1 MRVIS
6 GKNKGTKLYTL
17 EGLNTR
23 PTLDRVKESLFN
35 IINFD
40 IPGCTFL
47 DLFAGSGSIG
57 IEAASRGAKKVIM
70 CEKAKDAVNIINKNL
85 EKTKLKE
92 QVKLYNYDYEKCIN
106 LLEEKIDI
114 VYLDPPYK
122 TDYAYKAARLM
133 LERGLLKESSMLILE
148 TDIEQ
153 IVENQFKNLAL
164 EEFDN
169 KKYGRAHL
177 LFYKLKNSDSF
188 IQ

>member
-6 GKNKGTKLYTL
+6 GKNKGAKLYTL

-85 EKTKLKE
+85 EKTNLKE
-92 QVKLYNYDYEKCIN
+92 QVKLYNNDFENCIN
-106 LLEEKIDI
+106 MIEEKIDI

-122 TDYAYKAARLM
+122 TDYAYKAAKLI
-133 LERGLLKESSMLILE
+133 LERGLLKESSIIILE

-153 IVENQFKNLAL
+153 IVEKQFKNLAL
-164 EEFDN
+164 EEYSK

-177 LFYKLKNSDSF
+177 LFYKLKS
-188 IQ
+188 

>member
-35 IINFD
+35 IINFE
-40 IPGCTFL
+40 IPGSIFL

-57 IEAASRGAKKVIM
+57 IEAASRGAEKIIM
-70 CEKAKDAVNIINKNL
+70 CEKSKDAVNIIKKNL
-85 EKTKLKE
+85 EKTKLTNMVELYHDDFENCIRKINT
-92 QVKLYNYDYEKCIN
+92 KL
-106 LLEEKIDI
+106 DI
-114 VYLDPPYK
+114 IYLDPPYK
-122 TDYAYKAARLM
+122 TDYVYKSIKLL
-133 LERGLLKESSMLILE
+133 LEKELIKKETIIIIE

-153 IVENQFKNLAL
+153 NVESQL
-164 EEFDN
+164 EELAIKEFDK

-177 LFYKLKNSDSF
+177 LFYKLKLDS
-188 IQ
+188 

>member
-40 IPGCTFL
+40 IQECIFL

-70 CEKAKDAVNIINKNL
+70 CDNSKDAVDIIKKNIK
-85 EKTKLKE
+85 KTKLNDE
-92 QVKLYNYDYEKCIN
+92 ILLYNLDYEKCIDRIEDK
-106 LLEEKIDI
+106 LDI
-114 VYLDPPYK
+114 IYLDPPYK
-122 TDYAYKAARLM
+122 TDFLYNATKKIM
-133 LERGLLKESSMLILE
+133 EKGLLKKDTIIILE

-153 IVENQFKNLAL
+153 IVENKFEKLDL
-164 EEFDN
+164 EEFN
-169 KKYGRAHL
+169 KKKYGRASL
-177 LFYKLKNSDSF
+177 LFYRLK
-188 IQ
+188 Q